1 MSGLD
6 FLPQATRL
14 RLRLR
19 RGRERSSN
27 VVLLKQSG
35 LLFKFVR
42 GRKTKM
48 NKYISKKLSWGF
60 VFFFVIFF
68 SGINSAYAH
77 KVMIFAWVDGDTV
90 FTQSKF
96 SGGKKVKGGKIAV
109 YNTHK
114 KILLEGKTDEKGE
127 FSFKVP
133 EKTTLKI
140 VLYAGA
146 GHRAEWSLP
155 KEDIEEMSGEKPAE
169 LTLKK
174 PQKMPL
180 NTIPSEPT
188 EDRRDEMSQ
197 TPQPSEPCADEIEQA
212 IEKALDKKLKPI
224 IKMLNESLGRGPTVS
239 EVLGGI
245 GYIFGLMGVGAYF
258 HYRRKKD

>member
-1 MSGLD
+1 M
-6 FLPQATRL
+6 
-14 RLRLR
+14 
-19 RGRERSSN
+19 
-27 VVLLKQSG
+27 K
-35 LLFKFVR
+35 
-42 GRKTKM
+42 
-48 NKYISKKLSWGF
+48 KYILTKHFGGF

-68 SGINSAYAH
+68 SGINPAYAH

-109 YNTHK
+109 YNTHE
-114 KILLEGKTDEKGE
+114 KILLEGKTDDEGE

-146 GHRAEWSLP
+146 GHRAEWTLP
-155 KEDIEEMSGEKPAE
+155 KEDIEEMSEEKPAKSF
-169 LTLKK
+169 LKK
-174 PQKMPL
+174 PQATMPA

-188 EDRRDEMSQ
+188 ESRADEM
-197 TPQPSEPCADEIEQA
+197 PQAQQPPGPGADEIEQA
-212 IEKALDKKLKPI
+212 VEKALDKKLKPV
-224 IKMLNESLGRGPTVS
+224 IKMLNESLDRGPTVS
-239 EVLGGI
+239 EILGGI
-245 GYIFGLMGVGAYF
+245 GYILGLMGVGAYF